1 MAGILSSGSGT
12 ISSAMGLITGMDI
25 GGTVDKLIA
34 LQAKPRDLLKAR
46 TDNLTKIQTA
56 YTELATYLQ
65 SLKSVF
71 GSLGQNTLYKA
82 TAVSSSNTSLLA
94 AGVTGT
100 PAVGSYQ
107 FTPLRMAQAQ
117 QFISDGLQSVS
128 DPLGGGTISFRFGD
142 DLERS
147 ADLDSIGGGNGFQ
160 PGKIR
165 ITDRGGNQAT
175 IDLSAA
181 QTIDDVL
188 DAVNNHADIN
198 VSATAVGGRI
208 RLVDLTGQFS
218 SNLIVQEVGKGTTA
232 ASLGLSNVNI
242 AANAAEGEDIF
253 YLSRNLDLSALNDG
267 LGLRIHNSLPD
278 IKYTLRDGTTGEI
291 DLSPLT
297 TDPATGIAKTIPDKT
312 LGDVLDKINAAAPG
326 KMKVEIAADGKSL
339 LLSDLTTGASDFQ
352 FQSEN
357 DSRAVEGLGLARNPA
372 GGVIAGGKILA
383 GAKTVLLSS
392 LNGGRGFGALGTIM
406 LTDRNGRIAPVD
418 LSQAQTL
425 QDVVDAIN
433 DSGSF
438 IVASVN
444 RAKTGILLTDSSGG
458 PGNFIVASANDG
470 TDTAA
475 KLNIAANIADN
486 AIDSG
491 DLHLQTVG
499 YNTLLADLNGGAGVV
514 LGSIRI
520 TDSLGGND
528 KIDLAKTVNGKKIST
543 VGELLQAVNSALL
556 NAKVHADIN
565 DTGDGIVIRDLAD
578 GGGQIKVEDAGSTTA
593 KDLNLLGKPKFV
605 VIGGQNTQVIDGSL
619 TRTITLKNTDTLENL
634 RDQINNLGAGV
645 TASILNDGSNRPYRL
660 AITGNSTG
668 ATSRFLLDSNI
679 APLVFAENAQAQ
691 DALLFLGSSGAASQ
705 MLASS
710 RSNTFSQVLPGAAL
724 TIQGVSGAAV
734 NVTVTSDTSSIVS
747 QMQSLVSAFNQFQK
761 KLSENMAYDETTNTA
776 SVLTGDTTALQLGS
790 RMYELLSGDFYGA
803 GSIHSLAALGF
814 TVNADGTLA
823 LDAARLETRL
833 AADLEG
839 VKQFFT
845 AQTAGAS
852 DKFKSLLD
860 SLSGEGNSLLSL
872 NINALSQT
880 IKENKAKMDQ
890 MQAQLEEER
899 NQLTIKFY
907 NMELA
912 VSKMQSNLNALSSID
927 WITNT
932 NNNSN
937 SLFSNG
943 N

>member
-12 ISSAMGLITGMDI
+12 ISSALGLITGMDI
-25 GGTVDKLIA
+25 GGTVEKLIA

-46 TDNLTKIQTA
+46 NDTLTKIQTA

-71 GSLGQNTLYKA
+71 GGLGQNALYKA
-82 TAVSSSNTSLLA
+82 TGISSSNTGLLA
-94 AGVTGT
+94 AVVTGT

-107 FTPLRMAQAQ
+107 FTPLRPAQAQ
-117 QFISDGLQSVS
+117 QFISDGLQSAT

-142 DLERS
+142 HLERS
-147 ADLDSIGGGNGFQ
+147 AGLDSIGGGRGFQ

-181 QTIDDVL
+181 QNIDDVL
-188 DAVNNHADIN
+188 DAINNNVDIN
-198 VSATAVGGRI
+198 VAAQAIGGRL
-208 RLVDLTGQFS
+208 RLVDLTGQS
-218 SNLIVQEVGKGTTA
+218 ASNLMVQEVGQGTTA

-253 YLSRNLDLSALNDG
+253 YLSRNLDLNALNDG
-267 LGLRIHNSLPD
+267 LGIRIHNSLAD

-297 TDPATGIAKTIPDKT
+297 TDPATGIAKTIPEKT
-312 LGDVLDKINAAAPG
+312 LGGVLDKINAAAPG
-326 KMKVEIAADGKSL
+326 KMAVEISADGESL
-339 LLSDLTTGASDFQ
+339 VLTDLTTGGFDFQ

-372 GGVIAGGKILA
+372 GGTIVGGKILA

-392 LNGGRGFGALGTIM
+392 LNGGRGFGALGAVS
-406 LTDRNGRIAPVD
+406 LTNRAGLTADVD

-425 QDVVDAIN
+425 EDVLDALN
-433 DSGSF
+433 ASGLN
-438 IVASVN
+438 IAASVN
-444 RAKTGILLTDSSGG
+444 RAKNGILLTDNSGG
-458 PGNFIVASANDG
+458 TGNLLVANGGDG
-470 TDTAA
+470 IGTADKLKIAGNTAA
-475 KLNIAANIADN
+475 ASLVG
-486 AIDSG
+486 G
-491 DLHLQTVG
+491 DLRLQTVG
-499 YNTLLADLNGGAGVV
+499 YNTLLAELNGGAGVV

-528 KIDLAKTVNGKKIST
+528 KIDLAKTINGKKIST
-543 VGELLQAVNSALL
+543 VGELLQAVNAALL
-556 NAKVHADIN
+556 HAKVHADIN

-578 GGGQIKVEDAGSTTA
+578 GGGEIKVEDAGSTTA

-605 VIGGQNTQVIDGSL
+605 VIGGQNAQVVDGSL
-619 TRTITLKNTDTLENL
+619 TRTVTLKNTDTLENL
-634 RDQINNLGAGV
+634 RDQINALGAGV

-660 AITGNSTG
+660 AIAGNSTG
-668 ATSRFLLDSNI
+668 ASGRFLLDTSI

-691 DALLFLGSSGAASQ
+691 DALLFLGSSGAASRV
-705 MLASS
+705 LASS
-710 RSNTFSQVLPGAAL
+710 RTNTFDQVLPGAAL

-734 NVTVTSDTSSIVS
+734 NVTVSSDTSSIVT

-761 KLSENMAYDETTNTA
+761 KLSEDMAYDETTNTA
-776 SVLTGDTTALQLGS
+776 SVLTGDTAALQLGS
-790 RMYELLSGDFYGA
+790 RMYELLTSEFDDA
-803 GSIHSLAALGF
+803 GSIHSLFALGF
-814 TVNADGTLA
+814 TVKADGTLA

-845 AQTAGAS
+845 TKTAGAS

-860 SLSGEGNSLLSL
+860 SLSGEGNSLLAL
-872 NINALSQT
+872 NINGLDKT
-880 IKENKAKMDQ
+880 IRENKAQ
-890 MQAQLEEER
+890 IEAMQARLDQDRDL
-899 NQLTIKFY
+899 LLIKFY

-912 VSKMQSNLNALSSID
+912 VSKLQSNLNALSSID
-927 WITNT
+927 WITDY
-932 NNNSN
+932 NNGGNG
-937 SLFSNG
+937 LFSNG